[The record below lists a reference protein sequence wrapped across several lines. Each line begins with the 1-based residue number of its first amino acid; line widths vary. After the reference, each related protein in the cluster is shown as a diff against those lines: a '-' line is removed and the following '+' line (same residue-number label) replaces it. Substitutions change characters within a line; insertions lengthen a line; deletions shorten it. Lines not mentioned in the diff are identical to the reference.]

1 MNDISIEDKIK
12 VLEQLYVKEKDE
24 ENKLLILY
32 QIKKYRGYQML
43 DQNYKEILIN
53 NINIFCKNINCSNC
67 GGTYNFQTFT
77 CEFCNS

>member
-32 QIKKYRGYQML
+32 QMKKYRCY
-43 DQNYKEILIN
+43 
-53 NINIFCKNINCSNC
+53 
-67 GGTYNFQTFT
+67 
-77 CEFCNS
+77 

>member
-32 QIKKYRGYQML
+32 QIKKYRGY
-43 DQNYKEILIN
+43 
-53 NINIFCKNINCSNC
+53 
-67 GGTYNFQTFT
+67 
-77 CEFCNS
+77 

>member
-1 MNDISIEDKIK
+1 
-12 VLEQLYVKEKDE
+12 
-24 ENKLLILY
+24 
-32 QIKKYRGYQML
+32 ML
-43 DQNYKEILIN
+43 DQNYKESLIN

>member
-32 QIKKYRGYQML
+32 QIK
-43 DQNYKEILIN
+43 
-53 NINIFCKNINCSNC
+53 NIGVIRC
-67 GGTYNFQTFT
+67 
-77 CEFCNS
+77 